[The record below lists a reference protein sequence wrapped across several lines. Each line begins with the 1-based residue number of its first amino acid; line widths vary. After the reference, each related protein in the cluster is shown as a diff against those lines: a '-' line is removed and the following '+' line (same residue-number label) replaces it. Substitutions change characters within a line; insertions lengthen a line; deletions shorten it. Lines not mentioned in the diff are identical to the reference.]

1 MNSVSI
7 DSIRGI
13 AYLSIR
19 TTKDQSLIGSL
30 SDGPMDIGRWIH
42 YPPILINLE
51 MYLRASRSAR
61 SSYQGY
67 ILTFLVNI
75 ANVNQKFF
83 GVCVLG
89 EVPCA
94 MIYLDYQ
101 PKETHRNETLY
112 PPIEYNGSGIIVTL
126 TNKNRFHY

>member
-19 TTKDQSLIGSL
+19 TTKGQYLIGSL

-42 YPPILINLE
+42 YPSILINFE
-51 MYLRASRSAR
+51 MYLWASRSAR

-67 ILTFLVNI
+67 ILTFLDNI
-75 ANVNQKFF
+75 AKVNQKFF
-83 GVCVLG
+83 GVCVSG
-89 EVPCA
+89 GVPCA
-94 MIYLDYQ
+94 MVYLNHQ

-126 TNKNRFHY
+126 NNKNRFHY